1 VRFTPAAG
9 VTQQIS
15 AASIVSFGSTIVSSS
30 ASSQSFSFT
39 NGVDAA
45 PGGLFDLSS
54 LTEGAGGGIAD
65 DFLAAIQIDKFNFI
79 PSVSALGMTVTNNE
93 IDWFHNIDLGTPSG
107 RAVLDETPFVNW
119 FLPDDNEPH
128 VQLTE
133 ANVAFAIEEIIPSTL
148 SEEDLAI
155 ELFKLTTN
163 PISSHLVFNSNSTHN
178 NNNLRITDMTG
189 KVVMQLNNVT
199 IENNTKFPINLA
211 NGIYVLRVNNNQ
223 GLDYTQKVIVS
234 Q

>member
-1 VRFTPAAG
+1 
-9 VTQQIS
+9 
-15 AASIVSFGSTIVSSS
+15 
-30 ASSQSFSFT
+30 
-39 NGVDAA
+39 
-45 PGGLFDLSS
+45 
-54 LTEGAGGGIAD
+54 
-65 DFLAAIQIDKFNFI
+65 
-79 PSVSALGMTVTNNE
+79 
-93 IDWFHNIDLGTPSG
+93 
-107 RAVLDETPFVNW
+107 
-119 FLPDDNEPH
+119 

-163 PISSHLVFNSNSTHN
+163 PISNHLVFNSNSTHN

-189 KVVMQLNNVT
+189 KVVMQLNNVI
-199 IENNTKFPINLA
+199 IENNTKFPITLA